1 VCATTQYYLFV
12 QPQYVFIHDALLEAI
27 ECGDTEV
34 VARDLKAQYRYTI
47 IQSLYSFSH
56 TYCIINRKLSSASEG
71 NPTKRL
77 IEDEFKVWQ
86 IISV

>member
-1 VCATTQYYLFV
+1 MVKPVLCVHNLYLSL

-34 VARDLKAQYRYTI
+34 AARDLKAQYRCVAHRHCKPITH
-47 IQSLYSFSH
+47 LYIVF
-56 TYCIINRKLSSASEG
+56 YRKLSSASEG

-77 IEDEFKVWQ
+77 IEDEFKVL
-86 IISV
+86 